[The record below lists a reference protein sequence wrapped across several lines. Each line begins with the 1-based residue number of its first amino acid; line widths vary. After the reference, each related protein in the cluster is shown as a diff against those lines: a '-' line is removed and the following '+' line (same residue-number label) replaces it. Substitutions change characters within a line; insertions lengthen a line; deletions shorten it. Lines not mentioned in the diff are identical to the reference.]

1 MKTVSR
7 AVLLSGA
14 ALVNSLVSYAPASVK
29 HPDVDRHAS
38 GPPTAH
44 TGGFGEPTC
53 QECHMGGELNS
64 PGGILGIVGM
74 PSRYTPRTRYEIGV
88 VLQSEDMTLAGFQ
101 GAVRFADGETRGTQA
116 GNIEPLDAR
125 VAVVIDQLTRIQ
137 YVQHA
142 AAEDRIDPGGVV
154 TWTFIWMAPDA
165 RDAVML
171 HVAANS
177 ANGDDSP
184 LLDRVYTAEAF
195 SAAR

>member
-14 ALVNSLVSYAPASVK
+14 ALVTSLVSYAPASVK
-29 HPDVDRHAS
+29 HRDVDRHAD
-38 GPPTAH
+38 GPPVAH

-74 PSRYTPRTRYEIGV
+74 PPRYAPGTRYEISV
-88 VLQSEDMTLAGFQ
+88 VLQSEDMTFAGFQ
-101 GAVRFADGETRGTQA
+101 GAVRFADGGARGAQA
-116 GNIEPLDAR
+116 GDIDPGDPR
-125 VAVVIDQLTRIQ
+125 VAVVIDQLTSIQ

-142 AAEDRIDPGGVV
+142 AAEDHVDPGGVV
-154 TWTFIWMAPDA
+154 TWTFAWTAPDA

-184 LLDRVYTAEAF
+184 LLDLVYTTEAF

>member
-1 MKTVSR
+1 MNTLSR
-7 AVLLSGA
+7 AVLFSGA
-14 ALVNSLVSYAPASVK
+14 ALVTFLVSHVLASVGR
-29 HPDVDRHAS
+29 PAAARHAD
-38 GPPTAH
+38 GPPVAH

-53 QECHMGGELNS
+53 RECHTGGELNA

-74 PSRYTPRTRYEIGV
+74 PSRYAPATRYEIGV
-88 VLQSEDMTLAGFQ
+88 VLQSEDMTFAGFQ
-101 GAVRFADGETRGTQA
+101 GAVRFADGGARGTQA
-116 GNIEPLDAR
+116 GDIEPVDAR
-125 VAVVIDQLTRIQ
+125 VAVVIDQLTRTQ

-142 AAEDRIDPGGVV
+142 AAENRIHPGGVV

-184 LLDRVYTAEAF
+184 LLDLVYTAEAF